1 MHCKEL
7 EWKDSISDGVL
18 VCSIC
23 ELNICDWIKIEFRI
37 NHEPIENKYY
47 LYSFGKGNIRRLQ
60 PDVFLTVDD
69 AKTAAHKIYSNE
81 ISIIKKTIDF
91 LIEG

>member
-1 MHCKEL
+1 MFIIGKTKVEIKEDHMHCKKL

-47 LYSFGKGNIRRLQ
+47 LYSFGKGNI
-60 PDVFLTVDD
+60 
-69 AKTAAHKIYSNE
+69 
-81 ISIIKKTIDF
+81 
-91 LIEG
+91 